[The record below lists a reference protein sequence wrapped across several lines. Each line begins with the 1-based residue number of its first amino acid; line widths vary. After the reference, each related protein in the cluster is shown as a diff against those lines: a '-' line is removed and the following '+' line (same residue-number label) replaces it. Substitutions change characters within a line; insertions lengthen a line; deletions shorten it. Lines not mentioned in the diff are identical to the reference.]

1 MPKRKS
7 SRKVKSSTS
16 NAGSP
21 SELKG
26 AMAAEEDDIVDIHV
40 EEEDEAGLDESDQE
54 MNKLIEEK
62 ERLLARK
69 KQQVHKD
76 KLAKL
81 KAEVR
86 ELRLEVE
93 EKRKA
98 NRTEPDTISKI
109 RSVPQVKSQVNA
121 KLAAVNAHFVEDSDS
136 EEDAGAPGSQG
147 KSLSSLRQSLSKT
160 SKKANNPYSSVDGPL
175 FPNEV
180 LGPQHAL
187 QKGKRAVDYHE
198 LNLRLLCLGESLICA
213 SGVLDAEEVQGRL
226 SWLATILTYAK
237 NYEFSAILT
246 LHEEMITQVHYGDR
260 TWFGDHSTLVT
271 QIIVPHPL
279 QSNDKLSKTKAS
291 TKNFTYFCGDFNSEN
306 GCKDQDRHYM
316 VFRGN
321 NVLAHHVCSSCLIKD
336 KKHKNHPRHST
347 ECPHKN

>member
-136 EEDAGAPGSQG
+136 GEDAGAPGSQG

-160 SKKANNPYSSVDGPL
+160 SKKANNPYSSV
-175 FPNEV
+175 E
-180 LGPQHAL
+180 
-187 QKGKRAVDYHE
+187 
-198 LNLRLLCLGESLICA
+198 
-213 SGVLDAEEVQGRL
+213 
-226 SWLATILTYAK
+226 
-237 NYEFSAILT
+237 
-246 LHEEMITQVHYGDR
+246 
-260 TWFGDHSTLVT
+260 
-271 QIIVPHPL
+271 
-279 QSNDKLSKTKAS
+279 
-291 TKNFTYFCGDFNSEN
+291 
-306 GCKDQDRHYM
+306 
-316 VFRGN
+316 
-321 NVLAHHVCSSCLIKD
+321 
-336 KKHKNHPRHST
+336 
-347 ECPHKN
+347 